1 MNKNY
6 PLTKSEQ
13 GLYISSLNSGDAYN
27 LANTINLGKEV
38 TKEQVNTAIN
48 AVFEAHSY
56 LFTVLNIDEEGNIYK
71 HIEKEEINL
80 PFEEVKEIKIDSKPY
95 ELLNKHL

>member
-38 TKEQVNTAIN
+38 TKEQVNTALKLI
-48 AVFEAHSY
+48 
-56 LFTVLNIDEEGNIYK
+56 VLAR
-71 HIEKEEINL
+71 L
-80 PFEEVKEIKIDSKPY
+80 
-95 ELLNKHL
+95 